1 MSSKRSLIVQWTD
14 QGLLDAAQLHKA
26 LATSGILPGPGDWR
40 GFIDK
45 LFLVLGGMALA
56 MSVLFFIA
64 YNWGAFD
71 RYAKFGL
78 VQAAIIVS
86 VLAYWR
92 LGADKLSAK
101 VALLA
106 STILLGVL
114 LALYGQTYQT
124 GADPWQLFF
133 NWALLMLPWAL
144 VGRFAAIWIV
154 WVLLVNLSIT
164 LYFQARVG
172 FLFMAAGSAEQAAW
186 VVFAFNAVVL
196 AAWEILAL
204 RYDWLNARWA
214 VRVVAWIAGSVIT
227 VLAVTAIVSHRGVS
241 MAPIPVYL
249 LSIGLLYYIY
259 RHRVKDLFM
268 LAAGCLSAIIF
279 VTSLFAEAVLSGG
292 GDAGGFLLLAI
303 IVIAMGAG
311 SAYWLRH
318 VQQEQS

>member
-1 MSSKRSLIVQWTD
+1 MSSKRSLIVQWAD
-14 QGLLDAAQLHKA
+14 QGLLDAAQLPKA
-26 LATSGILPGPGDWR
+26 LAAAGILPGPGDWR

-45 LFLVLGGMALA
+45 LFLVLGGLALA
-56 MSVLFFIA
+56 MSLLFFIA
-64 YNWGAFD
+64 YNWDQFD

-154 WVLLVNLSIT
+154 WVLLVNLSIS
-164 LYFQARVG
+164 LYYQARVG
-172 FLFMAAGSAEQAAW
+172 FFFMMMGSVEQMAW
-186 VVFAFNAVVL
+186 VVFGFNAVVL
-196 AAWEILAL
+196 AAWEVLSRKL
-204 RYDWLNARWA
+204 NWLNERWA
-214 VRVVAWIAGSVIT
+214 IRIVAWIAGSVIT
-227 VLAVTAIVSHRGVS
+227 GLAVSAVVSHRNVS

-249 LSIGLLYYIY
+249 LSIGLLYYVY

-279 VTSLFAEAVLSGG
+279 VTSVFGEAVLSGG

-311 SAYWLRH
+311 SAYWLRN